1 MLSVG
6 TVVSLVGLQS
16 SSHLNGQEGTVLEGP
31 SEGRVVVRLN
41 EAETSVRVKLGNLHV
56 VPTIGIAEHYED
68 IHGAAAERGVTE
80 SQSGAAG

>member
-1 MLSVG
+1 M
-6 TVVSLVGLQS
+6 
-16 SSHLNGQEGTVLEGP
+16 LEGP

-68 IHGAAAERGVTE
+68 IHGAAAEEGARP
-80 SQSGAAG
+80 QSHGN